1 MIIQGKKLS
10 AIDPIEASRLTATHG
25 YLIIED
31 SGATP
36 EEYAEWSLEYGYQN
50 TFAGLW
56 FEEKGFKNS
65 EYFMR
70 VTTDIIDGTGLR
82 GPFAEDDV
90 DWHSDLVPH
99 IGAEEIVG
107 FYGKTI
113 TFPTETWI
121 CTSIPYF
128 QTLSKDMQEF
138 YKSLSIMLWP
148 GPPVKDERLTNRAGN
163 QRIYQIDEAAARG
176 DTKVHAVRKTAMTTD
191 TVKKD
196 MIKSRDRS
204 KIQLCPNIEEE
215 IAEKFGEWRTRDH
228 KPIKLVPDHPLGI
241 EGLFFQ
247 PYEITKFVKDN
258 EICTDSKE
266 IYDILWN
273 ELVCSDLYTYKHK
286 WKEGDIMLS
295 DQTTTIHRRPHA
307 AMLEAKG
314 KTRELLRSAL
324 WYKAQV
330 RNHFNYVL

>member
-25 YLIIED
+25 YIVIED
-31 SGATP
+31 SGATT

-50 TFAGLW
+50 TFADLW
-56 FEEKGFKNS
+56 FAEKGFKNS

-70 VTTDIIDGTGLR
+70 ITTDVIDGTNLQ
-82 GPFAEDDV
+82 GPYAEDDV

-99 IGAEEIVG
+99 TDAEEVVS

-113 TFPTETWI
+113 TFPTETWV

-138 YKSLSIMLWP
+138 YKSLRTMLWP
-148 GPPVKDERLTNRAGN
+148 GPPFKDERISDKAGS
-163 QRIYQIDEAAARG
+163 QRIYQTEDE
-176 DTKVHAVRKTAMTTD
+176 DKYRKSKIVTD

-196 MIKSRDRS
+196 MYRSRHRS

-215 IAEKFGEWRTRDH
+215 IAEKFGEWQGIRDSY
-228 KPIKLVPDHPLGI
+228 KLVPDHPLGI

-258 EICTDSKE
+258 KICTDSKE
-266 IYDILWN
+266 IYQTIYNDW
-273 ELVCSDLYTYKHK
+273 VCSDKYTYKHK
-286 WKEGDIMLS
+286 WKPGDIMLM
-295 DQTTTIHRRPHA
+295 DQMTTIHRRPDV
-307 AMLEAKG
+307 LKD
-314 KTRELLRSAL
+314 KPRELLRAAN
-324 WYKAQV
+324 WYKAKV